1 MKEPLRECYEQIPIP
16 EELDAR
22 VDEAIRTGL
31 RRRRRGPVRRAG
43 TALAAC
49 AAFVLVL
56 NLNPSFAAAVS
67 QVPVLGDL
75 CQVLTFQS
83 YQAQGEHSI
92 ANVTV
97 PQVEVEGDGTWA
109 QAVNDTIS
117 QTIDRSVE
125 ESMARAEE
133 YYDAYVA
140 TGGDPEEF
148 HTMEISV
155 DYTVTCSTGKLLSFS
170 IEKYETLASAYYEH
184 YYYNI
189 DLTTGQEL
197 TLRDLLGEDYQD
209 IVTRQVEAQLER
221 MDQEDREML
230 FDWVDLSQLIGP
242 DRGFYLKEDGTIVVT
257 FEKYELGAGALGRLE
272 FPLEEKAAL

>member
-1 MKEPLRECYEQIPIP
+1 MKEPLRELYEQIPIP
-16 EELDAR
+16 EELDGR
-22 VDEAIRTGL
+22 VDEAIRTG
-31 RRRRRGPVRRAG
+31 RRRCRRGPAKRAG

-83 YQAQGEHSI
+83 YQTQGEHSI

-97 PQVEVEGDGTWA
+97 PQVEVEGGGAWA
-109 QAVNDTIS
+109 QAINDTIS
-117 QTIDRSVE
+117 DTIDRSVE
-125 ESMARAEE
+125 ESMTRAEE
-133 YYDAYVA
+133 YYEAYVA

-155 DYTVTCSTGKLLSFS
+155 DYTVTCSSGNLLSFS
-170 IEKYETLASAYYEH
+170 IEKFETLASAYYEH

-189 DLTTGQEL
+189 DLSTGQEL
-197 TLRDLLGEDYQD
+197 TLRDVLGEDYQR
-209 IVTRQVEAQLER
+209 IVTRQVEAQLEQLDE
-221 MDQEDREML
+221 DQRGML
-230 FDWVDLSQLIGP
+230 FDWVDVSQLI
-242 DRGFYLKEDGTIVVT
+242 DLNRGFYLKEDGTIVVT

-272 FPLEEKAAL
+272 FPLAEKAAL